1 MAFSRS
7 KRLPN
12 GESFMVDVLVPL
24 GVIGW
29 MAVMV
34 GMIVRLFSNISLNR
48 TIREALRSS
57 PDSVSV
63 LAQRLDSRHP
73 WENELI
79 GWVFIAF
86 AVGMVLVG
94 LLEGAQRSRE
104 TFEVAIIPGLAG
116 VVVLFF
122 VRIAKRGNKGE

>member
-1 MAFSRS
+1 
-7 KRLPN
+7 
-12 GESFMVDVLVPL
+12 MVEVLVPL

-57 PDSVSV
+57 PESVSI
-63 LAQRLDSRHP
+63 LAERLDTRHP

-86 AVGMVLVG
+86 AVGIVLVG
-94 LLEGAQRSRE
+94 LLDGSAHWRE
-104 TFEVAIIPGLAG
+104 TLEVAVIPGLAG

-122 VRIAKRGNKGE
+122 VRFSRRGNHAR